1 MFSPWSH
8 HDDGRCSN
16 IFLICP
22 QSPHLTWTGLSLG
35 LTRAG
40 MYHMYLP
47 IHPIS
52 LPQQHW
58 GQIIRSLKTCLLR
71 AHEPYMFPL
80 SSESLDARRLVRR
93 CAHGCELRATGR
105 RSEAVVG
112 WWWAESTGGG
122 AHRGNL
128 WPVPDHWKG
137 HHQDDGWD
145 SDSDQDDDQDRD

>member
-1 MFSPWSH
+1 
-8 HDDGRCSN
+8 
-16 IFLICP
+16 
-22 QSPHLTWTGLSLG
+22 
-35 LTRAG
+35 
-40 MYHMYLP
+40 
-47 IHPIS
+47 
-52 LPQQHW
+52 
-58 GQIIRSLKTCLLR
+58 
-71 AHEPYMFPL
+71 MFPL